1 MTRLLGAALLTLS
14 LLLLA
19 LSGWHMSARVSEFHR
34 QMTGTGPIVFD
45 FDRAFARSIT
55 FDAGPFKGRS
65 LTLTDTWIGDPDD
78 PQRRRPG
85 LRIDWDAAST
95 TIPVIAPLDRAGR
108 LSNMD
113 GLEIY
118 EESLAVLS
126 FVPIID
132 GRRLPPDS
140 QHLRM
145 VVVARRTDFD
155 PDTWGAVRVRDWV
168 FQFVELLPDGS
179 LRPAPDQ
186 PPRLMQF
193 RDRRGRIPA
202 EVSAREELAAAN
214 PATPPPPLPPDGPR
228 LTSVEPIEERTWEW
242 QAALH
247 ALPKG
252 QVSRYRFQTTAVSAM
267 GWTLP
272 AAGLAVLGALAGLAV
287 LLSTIVRRPQT

>member
-1 MTRLLGAALLTLS
+1 MTRPFGAALLCVS

-19 LSGWHMSARVSEFHR
+19 VSGWQMAVRVAAFHR
-34 QMTGTGPIVFD
+34 QMAGAGPTVFD

-55 FDAGPFKGRS
+55 FDAGPFRGRT

-78 PQRRRPG
+78 PRRRRPG
-85 LRIDWDAAST
+85 LIIDWDGTRT

-126 FVPIID
+126 FVPIVD
-132 GRRLPPDS
+132 GRRLPADAD
-140 QHLRM
+140 HLRM

-168 FQFVELLPDGS
+168 FQFVELRADGT
-179 LRPAPDQ
+179 LWPPPDQ

-193 RDRRGRIPA
+193 RDRRGRLPA
-202 EVSAREELAAAN
+202 EVIAREELAAAG
-214 PATPPPPLPPDGPR
+214 PGTPVPPLPPAGPR

-272 AAGLAVLGALAGLAV
+272 TAGLAVLGVLAGLAL
-287 LLSTIVRRPQT
+287 LLSTIVRRARA